1 MISLTVVL
9 FWVAAACLCVLAVVL
24 VIFLRARNN
33 TPGDHD
39 ESAKDKGAEQHAP
52 SPSLPSLAPSCPRGP
67 DGSGNC
73 STDEWPPVP
82 NVPVSSDCKVS
93 RQDVVDNTANTR
105 RWASIPI
112 FGDFITTLGTTSGNG
127 ALLDRVQEELMLA
140 TDEFQTANEQFLNVS
155 AQVAREFMGVVEPL
169 VDDVLGPGGLVEL
182 TGELAA
188 ARLSGRMLTL
198 LPALV
203 ALLVITA
210 LLVWAV

>member
-1 MISLTVVL
+1 
-9 FWVAAACLCVLAVVL
+9 
-24 VIFLRARNN
+24 
-33 TPGDHD
+33 
-39 ESAKDKGAEQHAP
+39 
-52 SPSLPSLAPSCPRGP
+52 
-67 DGSGNC
+67 
-73 STDEWPPVP
+73 
-82 NVPVSSDCKVS
+82 
-93 RQDVVDNTANTR
+93 
-105 RWASIPI
+105 
-112 FGDFITTLGTTSGNG
+112 
-127 ALLDRVQEELMLA
+127 MLA